1 MIKACQKEI
10 ASVKN
15 ITQKRRYQINLADIF
30 SIFASCCVCATD
42 AATVLPNYKK
52 MLVRVIDNDQTID
65 AGVAICKAMA
75 ILIRSNQQQVEK
87 KESSLSKDT
96 EKEEFI
102 QEDEKDDE
110 KDDDEVDEIPAPFME
125 KLTTSQAPKIDASQA
140 KKNLEVFTGCME
152 VFIEAGLSLY
162 ERCHGNYEKEIPKFN
177 GVGQGG
183 EIAVVLSLRY
193 ALTVMCSITP
203 STKITSLVERV
214 INQIQSVN
222 GSTENSSLRQHIV
235 CSGELAVLIPSAQSD
250 TVMNVLSFVKGHL
263 EEASYP
269 VLQRRYYYCFLLL
282 CHYHGDALAEQ
293 NELKNTVDLL
303 LSNLLTQSVLVRKFR
318 IKSLFYLLNH
328 FSGDSNDHIM
338 YLVSIIPQFVLC
350 IKDSNKTIRSICF
363 DIVISLS
370 VFMKNASAMITL
382 PDGSENP
389 ASLVEF
395 FKIMMGGLSSDTAH
409 MKSASLMC
417 ISCVLYYHRDDNS
430 IWPTLV
436 DLIHIVYSFLE
447 EKSRELVKA
456 CFGFIRTCVKAM
468 PEDLLKEEL
477 HDILVALLPW
487 AKDSRNHFKSRVRA
501 IVELLVRRLGKTTI
515 QDQLGDEEK
524 GLVDQI
530 LNTEPVKTD
539 EQLVKEME
547 DEIEKFEPNEEDEQ
561 EVIEIDE
568 AGNVV
573 GEDSGKMDDDFASLL
588 QEIANSED
596 LKRAVRR
603 REMWEN
609 EEQNPSKRQKVE
621 EEVKEM
627 EVEEKEEKPQ
637 KKSGEKKKK
646 SVSKKQKV
654 EEEVEE
660 MEVEEKEEKEE
671 KPQKKSGEK
680 KKSASKKQKVEEV
693 NEMEVEEKEE
703 KPQKKSGEK
712 KKKSVSKKQ
721 SKS

>member
-42 AATVLPNYKK
+42 VATVLPNYKK
-52 MLVRVIDNDQTID
+52 MLVRVIDNEQTID
-65 AGVAICKAMA
+65 AGVAICKAMT
-75 ILIRSNQQQVEK
+75 ILIRSNQQQIEK
-87 KESSLSKDT
+87 KEANLSKDT

-102 QEDEKDDE
+102 QDDDKDDD
-110 KDDDEVDEIPAPFME
+110 KDDDEVDETPAPFME
-125 KLTTSQAPKIDASQA
+125 KLTTSQAPKIDVSQA
-140 KKNLEVFTGCME
+140 KKNLEVVTGCME
-152 VFIEAGLSLY
+152 VFIEAGLSLF
-162 ERCHGNYEKEIPKFN
+162 ERCHGSYEKEIPKFN

-193 ALTVMCSITP
+193 ALTVMCSVTP

-214 INQIQSVN
+214 TNQIQSVN
-222 GSTENSSLRQHIV
+222 GSTETPSLRQHIV

-250 TVMNVLSFVKGHL
+250 TVMSVLSFVKGHL

-282 CHYHGDALAEQ
+282 CHYHGNVLAEQ

-328 FSGDSNDHIM
+328 FSGESSDHVM

-370 VFMKNASAMITL
+370 IFMKNASAMITL

-417 ISCVLYYHRDDNS
+417 ISCVLYHHREDTS

-501 IVELLVRRLGKTTI
+501 IVELLVRRLGKSTI
-515 QDQLGDEEK
+515 QDQLGDDEK

-547 DEIEKFEPNEEDEQ
+547 DEIERFEPNEEDEQ

-568 AGNVV
+568 AGNVI
-573 GEDSGKMDDDFASLL
+573 GEDSGKVDDDFASLL

-621 EEVKEM
+621 EVKEM
-627 EVEEKEEKPQ
+627 EVEEKGEKGEKSQ
-637 KKSGEKKKK
+637 KKNGEKKKK

-654 EEEVEE
+654 EET
-660 MEVEEKEEKEE
+660 K
-671 KPQKKSGEK
+671 
-680 KKSASKKQKVEEV
+680 
-693 NEMEVEEKEE
+693 EMEVEEKEE
-703 KPQKKSGEK
+703 KPLKKSGEK

-721 SKS
+721 SK